1 MTEIWND
8 GQEWAKEHMLSLWE
22 SLAKWS
28 NRCSC
33 CLKVSWYYL
42 KLSRKYYAAMQV
54 RRRLYSRDSL
64 CIHSSFIW
72 LRFFVQNILVTWL
85 WVSSFAFGRI
95 LYFGPFWSSQH
106 LSWPRIHFFKEKIVH
121 LWSCSMIGETEISV
135 ADDIFFGWISFLGAR
150 LVSIQ
155 YWNGCPSVLS
165 WTSSLATRH
174 LEICLLFFTLGTEQK
189 SYRGFVLIFQIVICS
204 LFQIT
209 FLRSFRGPYG
219 WWTIPACI
227 TFGPKSA

>member
-1 MTEIWND
+1 MDRND
-8 GQEWAKEHMLSLWE
+8 QRNTCYHYGSHWLSDQT
-22 SLAKWS
+22 
-28 NRCSC
+28 
-33 CLKVSWYYL
+33 VSWYYL

-85 WVSSFAFGRI
+85 WVSSCIWLHLVFWTI
-95 LYFGPFWSSQH
+95 LIFPTSK
-106 LSWPRIHFFKEKIVH
+106 LTENIFFKEKIVH

-204 LFQIT
+204 LNLFSSQ
-209 FLRSFRGPYG
+209 F
-219 WWTIPACI
+219 
-227 TFGPKSA
+227 

>member
-1 MTEIWND
+1 M
-8 GQEWAKEHMLSLWE
+8 
-22 SLAKWS
+22 
-28 NRCSC
+28 
-33 CLKVSWYYL
+33 YL

-72 LRFFVQNILVTWL
+72 LRFLVQNILVTWL
-85 WVSSFAFGRI
+85 WVSSCIWLHLVFWTI
-95 LYFGPFWSSQH
+95 LIFSTSK
-106 LSWPRIHFFKEKIVH
+106 LTENIFFKEKIAH

-174 LEICLLFFTLGTEQK
+174 LEICLLFFYARHRTK
-189 SYRGFVLIFQIVICS
+189 SYRGFVLIFPITILHISAPGQIII
-204 LFQIT
+204 F
-209 FLRSFRGPYG
+209 RSAGASWNIFVH
-219 WWTIPACI
+219 
-227 TFGPKSA
+227 